1 MDNGNG
7 ELALVKILRIQDR
20 KLSFLLEWPK
30 CICNHCKGTVISR
43 RDGHDHQ
50 RFI

>member
-20 KLSFLLEWPK
+20 KLSSLLEWPNVEIK
-30 CICNHCKGTVISR
+30 DFCTIRIRSDHCIV
-43 RDGHDHQ
+43 
-50 RFI
+50 